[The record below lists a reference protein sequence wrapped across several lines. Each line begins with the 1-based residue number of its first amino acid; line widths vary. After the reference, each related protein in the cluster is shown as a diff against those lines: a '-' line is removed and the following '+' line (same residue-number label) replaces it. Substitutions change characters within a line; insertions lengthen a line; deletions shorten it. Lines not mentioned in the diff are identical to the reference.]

1 MPVAGKP
8 TYKDL
13 EHKIRML
20 EEQAIQNRQ
29 KEKELRQSEAKY
41 RLLVENSYD
50 VIWALNADLLL
61 TYISPSWKR
70 MLGYESSTMIG
81 KPFQHI
87 VHPDDVALCEYYL
100 RQAIETREYVTGPE
114 YRIRHADGTW
124 QWHIAGGNAVFA
136 DDGSLT
142 YLIGFSRD
150 VTERKLA
157 QEELIWKTAFLEAQV
172 EATLDG
178 ILVVDS
184 GGRRILANQHILD
197 IWKVPQHIRNE
208 QDDKWLLHYVASLT
222 RHPEQFLEKV
232 IYLYNHPDETSRD
245 EIEFTDGTIL
255 DRYTSS
261 VLGKDGIHYG
271 RIWTFRDITE
281 RRRAEEALRESE
293 SKYRIIFENTGAA
306 TVIVEED
313 KTISLAN
320 AEFVKL
326 TGYEREEIE
335 GRKLWTEF
343 VVKEDLERMAAQH
356 ALRRINPPAAQKSY
370 EFRLADKDGQIKDIH
385 LNIDLIPG
393 TKKSI
398 ASLLDITSRKHAEEA
413 LRESQQQ
420 LSDII
425 NFLPDATFV
434 IDQEGRVIAWNLAI
448 EEMTGIKAAEMLGRG
463 NYEYS
468 LPFYG
473 KRKPILIDLVL
484 KPQKEIEAGYVS
496 TLRGNNVLEGE
507 AYMPAL
513 RGGEAYLYGKA
524 SILRDSKGSIIG
536 AIESIRDITDRRRV
550 EEKYK
555 TIFENAVM
563 GIYQATPDGRIISAN
578 QAFASI
584 IGYGSPEEVIEKVA
598 DIAQQL
604 YVQPEQRNELMREMN
619 EHGTVYDREI
629 NIFRKDGSMAWVTV
643 NMRTVR
649 DSGAKVLYYEGAIQD
664 ITERKSLEF
673 QLRQAQKME
682 AIGTLAGGI
691 AHDFNNILSAVIG
704 YAEMARQEPDIN
716 ERLQRY
722 LEQIYKAGIRAGELT
737 RQILAFSRQT
747 DEKLYPLKIGAI
759 VKEVIKLL
767 RASIPATIEINQR
780 IECTADT
787 VLANPTQI
795 HQVMMNLCTNAVHAM
810 DTGKGILQ
818 VGLASVYIKPDDLLI
833 RQVLIPG
840 MYVRLTV
847 SDTGHGIAPAI
858 RDKIFDPFFTNK
870 KPGEGTGM
878 GLSVVHG
885 IVKKCG
891 GAITLQSKEGIGTE
905 FNVYFPHMRETEEE
919 QQAEETAFIV
929 GGKETI
935 LVVDDEEVLVDIE
948 TKMLTGLGYRVLGM
962 TKSPEALE
970 LFRTRPDRFDLVITD
985 MTMPKMTGFELVREL
1000 LLIRPD
1006 VPVILCTGF
1015 SELVTQEQAMSLG
1028 FRDYIMKPIVLSHFA
1043 AAVRRVLDGKQSLRR
1058 ELNGESINH
1067 R

>member
-1 MPVAGKP
+1 LAGKP

-20 EEQAIQNRQ
+20 EEEAMQNRQ
-29 KEKELRQSEAKY
+29 KENELRQSEAKY

-61 TYISPSWKR
+61 TYISPSLKR
-70 MLGYESSTMIG
+70 ILGYESSTMIG
-81 KPFQHI
+81 KPFQQI

-100 RQAIETREYVTGPE
+100 RQAIKTREYVTGPE

-124 QWHIAGGNAVFA
+124 QWHVAGGNAVFA

-142 YLIGFSRD
+142 YLIGFSCD

-184 GGRRILANQHILD
+184 RGRRILANQHILD
-197 IWKVPQHIRNE
+197 IWKVPQHIRDE
-208 QDDKWLLHYVASLT
+208 QDDKLLLHYVASLT

-281 RRRAEEALRESE
+281 RRRAEEALRES
-293 SKYRIIFENTGAA
+293 
-306 TVIVEED
+306 
-313 KTISLAN
+313 
-320 AEFVKL
+320 
-326 TGYEREEIE
+326 
-335 GRKLWTEF
+335 
-343 VVKEDLERMAAQH
+343 
-356 ALRRINPPAAQKSY
+356 
-370 EFRLADKDGQIKDIH
+370 
-385 LNIDLIPG
+385 
-393 TKKSI
+393 
-398 ASLLDITSRKHAEEA
+398 
-413 LRESQQQ
+413 QQQ
-420 LSDII
+420 LSYII

-448 EEMTGIKAAEMLGRG
+448 EEMTGIRAADILGKG
-463 NYEYS
+463 NYEYA

-473 KRKPILIDLVL
+473 ERRPILVDLVL
-484 KPQKEIEAGYVS
+484 KPQEEVEAGYVS

-513 RGGEAYLYGKA
+513 RGGEVYLYGKA
-524 SILRDSKGSIIG
+524 SILRDSRGNTVG
-536 AIESIRDITDRRRV
+536 AIESIRDVTDRRRA

-555 TIFENAVM
+555 AIFENAVM

-619 EHGTVYDREI
+619 EHGAVYDREI

-649 DSGAKVLYYEGAIQD
+649 DSGAKVLYYEGAIQE

-716 ERLQRY
+716 EHLQRY
-722 LEQIYKAGIRAGELT
+722 LEQIYKAGIRAGELI
-737 RQILAFSRQT
+737 RQILTFSRQT

-767 RASIPATIEINQR
+767 RASIPATIDINQR

-810 DTGKGILQ
+810 DKGKGILQ

-833 RQVLIPG
+833 RQGLIPG

-858 RDKIFDPFFTNK
+858 SDKIFDPFFTNK

-891 GAITLQSKEGIGTE
+891 GAVTLQSKEGIGTE
-905 FNVYFPHMRETEEE
+905 FSVYFPHLRETEEE

-1015 SELVTQEQAMSLG
+1015 SELVTREQAMSLG
-1028 FRDYIMKPIVLSHFA
+1028 FRDYIMKPIVLSQLA
-1043 AAVRRVLDGKQSLRR
+1043 AAVRRVLDGK
-1058 ELNGESINH
+1058 
-1067 R
+1067 